1 MKIEKID
8 GNFKVESTIKRE
20 GIRFFD
26 AKEKPFRICG
36 LMREDDRY
44 VRMPGEVA
52 ARVNDGVK
60 DLNSCTAGGRV
71 RFVTDSPYVA
81 IAVKYNVMY
90 RMPHCANT
98 GGIGFDLYADDLY
111 AGTFIPGDSDTLE
124 SVVDL
129 PDKGTHTMTIHFPL
143 YGGVDELFIGLKEG
157 SVLLPPPDYRTEKP
171 VVFYGSSITQGG
183 CASRPGNAYDN
194 IISRILSCEHVNLGF
209 SGSAR
214 GEKEIAEYIAS
225 LDMSAFIFDYDHN
238 APNPEHLEKT
248 HEPMFKVI
256 RKAHPDLPVIMLSRP
271 NYHLD
276 GNGIRRMEIIRKTYE
291 NAVAAGDKNVYF
303 IPGPDLI
310 EERIR
315 ECATVDG
322 GHPNDSGFVSMAYAV
337 ERVLKNVL

>member
-8 GNFKVESTIKRE
+8 GNFKVESSIKRD
-20 GIRFFD
+20 GIKFFD
-26 AKEKPFRICG
+26 AKEKPFKVCG
-36 LMREDDRY
+36 LMRDGGRY
-44 VRMPGEVA
+44 VRMPQGVA
-52 ARVNDGVK
+52 ASVNDGVK

-81 IAVKYNVMY
+81 VAVKYNVMY
-90 RMPHCANT
+90 RMPHCADT
-98 GGIGFDLYADDLY
+98 GSVGFDLYADDLY
-111 AGTFIPGDSDTLE
+111 AGTFIPRGTDTLE
-124 SVVDL
+124 SVIDL
-129 PDKGTHTMTIHFPL
+129 PETGAHTMTIHFPL
-143 YGGVDELFIGLKEG
+143 YGGVDELFIGLKEDAT
-157 SVLLPPPDYRTEKP
+157 LLPPPDYRTEKP

-194 IISRILSCEHVNLGF
+194 IISRILSCDHVNLGF

-248 HEPMFKVI
+248 HEPMFRVI
-256 RKAHPDLPVIMLSRP
+256 REAHPDLPVIMLSRP

-276 GNGIRRMEIIRKTYE
+276 GNGIRRMEIIRRTYE

-303 IPGPDLI
+303 IPGPELI

-322 GHPNDSGFVSMAYAV
+322 SHPNDSGFVSMAYAV
-337 ERVLKNVL
+337 EKVLKNVL